1 MANNINEQEASRRKI
16 LKWGS
21 LSSIALLF
29 TGFKISKLFSVK
41 KEVISCGPPSESKMV
56 KMLTQDGVL
65 VEVDI
70 SKLSQKTGVKIS
82 DNQLQNWVN
91 KKS

>member
-1 MANNINEQEASRRKI
+1 
-16 LKWGS
+16 
-21 LSSIALLF
+21 
-29 TGFKISKLFSVK
+29 
-41 KEVISCGPPSESKMV
+41 MV